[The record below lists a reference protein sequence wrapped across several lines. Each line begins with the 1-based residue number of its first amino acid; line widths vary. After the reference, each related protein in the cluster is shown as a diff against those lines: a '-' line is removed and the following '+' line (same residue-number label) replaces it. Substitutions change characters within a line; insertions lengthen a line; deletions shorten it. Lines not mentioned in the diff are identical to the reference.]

1 MIVYNNIIAHV
12 STKSKQILKNS
23 KNKSQKIDLNL
34 KLILLECIFIGIS
47 EQTRLNTVGD
57 RYISSYPKLMNTND
71 VK

>member
-12 STKSKQILKNS
+12 SMKSKQIL

-34 KLILLECIFIGIS
+34 KLILLEYIFIGIS

-57 RYISSYPKLMNTND
+57 RYISSYT
-71 VK
+71 